1 MIAGRVAPVDAWLAR
16 AGLPALPRGAWLEID
31 LDALESN
38 LATIRVLSGRGA
50 RVAPVLKADAYGHGL
65 EACARAL
72 QQAGA
77 GMLCVATLDEA
88 LLARRA
94 GVRVPILVLFPIPPD
109 AVREAAEASLEL
121 AVTDVVGAAELLEAW
136 ASRRHGDATL
146 RVHLEVE
153 TGLQR
158 GGVPAEAA
166 ADTAR
171 TIAATPSVELAGVW
185 SHLAR
190 PGDAS
195 FSADQERRLEVAVA
209 AIEAVGLPRPRVHLS
224 ATGGLFAGT
233 SAAHDVVRPGLSL
246 YGELPDDLPIG
257 ESARAAAAALR
268 PVMRLVAR
276 PLRVAQVDPGTPV
289 GYGGRWTASVP
300 SLIATVPV
308 GYGDGYAR
316 TTQPGAEAL
325 VRGRRV
331 PVVGSVAMDALAI
344 DVTEVPGVSTADEVV
359 LLGQQGDERI
369 SASELARRRTTIAWE
384 VLAGMAYRIPRVYH
398 RASGPT
404 SVRTL
409 AGEFLVREGTT

>member
-1 MIAGRVAPVDAWLAR
+1 
-16 AGLPALPRGAWLEID
+16 LPALPRGAWLEID

-38 LATIRVLSGRGA
+38 LATIRALAGRGT

-94 GVRVPILVLFPIPPD
+94 GVRVPLLVLFPIPAD
-109 AVREAAEASLEL
+109 AVREAAEARLEL
-121 AVTDVVGAAELLEAW
+121 VVTDVGGAGELLAAW
-136 ASRRHGDATL
+136 GSAGQGGTTL
-146 RVHLEVE
+146 RIHLEIE
-153 TGLQR
+153 TGLER
-158 GGVPAEAA
+158 GGVPAETAA
-166 ADTAR
+166 ETSQLL
-171 TIAATPSVELAGVW
+171 AATPGVELAGVW
-185 SHLAR
+185 SHLASA
-190 PGDAS
+190 GDAS
-195 FSADQERRLEVAVA
+195 FSAGQERRLRRAVA
-209 AIEAVGLPRPRVHLS
+209 AIEASGLPMPPVHLS

-233 SAAHDVVRPGLSL
+233 GAAHDVVRPGLAL

-257 ESARAAAAALR
+257 PSAEAAAAALR
-268 PVMRLVAR
+268 PVMRLLAR
-276 PLRVAQVDPGTPV
+276 PLRVARVDPGTPV
-289 GYGGRWTASVP
+289 GYGGHWTATQP
-300 SLIATVPV
+300 SLIATIPV

-331 PVVGSVAMDALAI
+331 PAVGSVAMDALAI
-344 DVTEVPGVSTADEVV
+344 DVTEVPGVSTEDEVV
-359 LLGQQGDERI
+359 LLGHQGDERI
-369 SASELARRRTTIAWE
+369 TASELARRRTTIAWE
-384 VLAGMAYRIPRVYH
+384 VLAGMAYRLPRVYH

-409 AGEFLVREGTT
+409 AGEFLPRDGTT

>member
-1 MIAGRVAPVDAWLAR
+1 
-16 AGLPALPRGAWLEID
+16 
-31 LDALESN
+31 
-38 LATIRVLSGRGA
+38 
-50 RVAPVLKADAYGHGL
+50 
-65 EACARAL
+65 
-72 QQAGA
+72 
-77 GMLCVATLDEA
+77 MLCVASLDEA

-94 GVRVPILVLFPIPPD
+94 GVQVPLLVLFPIPPG
-109 AVREAAEASLEL
+109 AVHEAAEASLEL
-121 AVTDVVGAAELLEAW
+121 VVTDIDGARELLAAW
-136 ASRRHGDATL
+136 SSARSGATL

-158 GGVPAEAA
+158 GGVPVAA
-166 ADTAR
+166 AAETAR
-171 TIAATPSVELAGVW
+171 ALATTPGVELAGVW
-185 SHLAR
+185 SHLAI
-190 PGDAS
+190 PVDAA
-195 FSADQERRLEVAVA
+195 FSAEQERGLLHAAA
-209 AIEAVGLPRPRVHLS
+209 AIEAAGLPRPPLHLS
-224 ATGGLFAGT
+224 ATGGLFAG
-233 SAAHDVVRPGLSL
+233 AAATHDIVRPGLAL
-246 YGELPDDLPIG
+246 YGELPDELPIDEG
-257 ESARAAAAALR
+257 ARAAAEELR

-289 GYGGRWTASVP
+289 GYGGRWIAARP

-331 PVVGSVAMDALAI
+331 PLVGSVAMDALAV
-344 DVTEVPGVSTADEVV
+344 DVTDVPGVSTADEVV

-369 SASELARRRTTIAWE
+369 TVSELARRRTTIAWE

-409 AGEFLVREGTT
+409 AGEFLVRDGTT

>member
-1 MIAGRVAPVDAWLAR
+1 
-16 AGLPALPRGAWLEID
+16 
-31 LDALESN
+31 
-38 LATIRVLSGRGA
+38 VLGGRGA

-94 GVRVPILVLFPIPPD
+94 GVRVPILVLFPIPSR
-109 AVREAAEASLEL
+109 AVQEAVEAKLEL
-121 AVTDVVGAAELLEAW
+121 VVTDVDGTAELLEAW
-136 ASRRHGDATL
+136 GSASQGDAAL
-146 RVHLEVE
+146 RIHLEVE
-153 TGLQR
+153 TGLER
-158 GGVPAEAA
+158 GGVAEEAA
-166 ADTAR
+166 ADMAR
-171 TIAATPSVELAGVW
+171 TLASSPGVELAGVW
-185 SHLAR
+185 SHLAS

-195 FSADQERRLEVAVA
+195 FSADQERRLRRAVA
-209 AIEAVGLPRPRVHLS
+209 AIEAAGLPRPRVHLS
-224 ATGGLFAGT
+224 ATGGLFAATG
-233 SAAHDVVRPGLSL
+233 AAHDLVRPGLAV

-276 PLRVAQVDPGTPV
+276 PLRVAQVGPGTPV
-289 GYGGRWTASVP
+289 GYGGRWTATQP

-369 SASELARRRTTIAWE
+369 TASELARRRTTISWE

-398 RASGPT
+398 RASGPR

-409 AGEFLVREGTT
+409 AGEFLVRDGTT

>member
-1 MIAGRVAPVDAWLAR
+1 M
-16 AGLPALPRGAWLEID
+16 EID

-38 LATIRVLSGRGA
+38 LATIRVLGGRGT

-65 EACARAL
+65 EACARVL

-77 GMLCVATLDEA
+77 TMLCVATLDEA
-88 LLARRA
+88 FLARSA
-94 GVRVPILVLFPIPPD
+94 GVRVPLLVLFPIPPD
-109 AVREAAEASLEL
+109 AVHDAAEARLEVV
-121 AVTDVVGAAELLEAW
+121 VTDMDGAGELLSAW
-136 ASRRHGDATL
+136 GRGRARQDGTTL
-146 RVHLEVE
+146 RVHLEIE

-158 GGVPAEAA
+158 GGVSEDAA
-166 ADTAR
+166 ADAAR
-171 TIAATPSVELAGVW
+171 TIAAAPGVELAGVW
-185 SHLAR
+185 SHLAS
-190 PGDAS
+190 PGDAA
-195 FSADQERRLEVAVA
+195 FSAGQEGSLRRALA
-209 AIEAVGLPRPRVHLS
+209 AIEEAGLPRPAVHLS

-233 SAAHDVVRPGLSL
+233 GAAHDLVRPGLAL

-289 GYGGRWTASVP
+289 GYGGRWTASQP

-316 TTQPGAEAL
+316 GTQPGAEAL

-331 PVVGSVAMDALAI
+331 AIVGSVAMDALAI
-344 DVTEVPGVSTADEVV
+344 DVTEVPGVSTDDEVV
-359 LLGQQGDERI
+359 LLGAQGDERI
-369 SASELARRRTTIAWE
+369 TASELARRRTTIAWE
-384 VLAGMAYRIPRVYH
+384 VLAGMAHRIPRVYH

-409 AGEFLVREGTT
+409 AGEFLVRDGAT

>member
-1 MIAGRVAPVDAWLAR
+1 MLG
-16 AGLPALPRGAWLEID
+16 
-31 LDALESN
+31 
-38 LATIRVLSGRGA
+38 GRGT

-65 EACARAL
+65 EACGRAL
-72 QQAGA
+72 QRAGA

-88 LLARRA
+88 ILARRA
-94 GVRVPILVLFPIPPD
+94 GVQVPLLVLFPIPPA
-109 AVREAAEASLEL
+109 AVHEAAEARLEL
-121 AVTDVVGAAELLEAW
+121 AVTDVDGAAELLAAW
-136 ASRRHGDATL
+136 GPVRQGDATL
-146 RVHLEVE
+146 RLHLEVE

-158 GGVPAEAA
+158 GGVPEEAA
-166 ADTAR
+166 TDTAR
-171 TIAATPSVELAGVW
+171 TLAATPGIELAGVW
-185 SHLAR
+185 SHLAS
-190 PGDAS
+190 PGDAA
-195 FSADQERRLEVAVA
+195 FSADQERRLRRAVA
-209 AIEAVGLPRPRVHLS
+209 AIEAAGLPRPPVHLS

-233 SAAHDVVRPGLSL
+233 GAAHDVVRPGLAL

-257 ESARAAAAALR
+257 DRARTAAAALR

-289 GYGGRWTASVP
+289 GYGGRWTASQP
-300 SLIATVPV
+300 SLIATIPV

-316 TTQPGAEAL
+316 SMQPGAEAL

-331 PVVGSVAMDALAI
+331 AVVGSVAMDALAI

-359 LLGQQGDERI
+359 LLGRQGDERI
-369 SASELARRRTTIAWE
+369 TASELARRRTTIAWE

-409 AGEFLVREGTT
+409 AGEFRVRDGTT